1 MPRPMPNVRMATTA
15 TARSSTGG
23 CCAAREISQAET
35 AISPTL
41 LATAAAPATTDSAK
55 RPSCGRASRS
65 SRHIT
70 PTPRR
75 RPRRGVGVM
84 WRLLRLARPQ
94 LGRLALS
101 VVAGAAAVAS
111 SVGLMA
117 VSAWLISRAAQ
128 HPPVLDL
135 AVAVV
140 AIRTFG
146 IGRGIFRYAERL
158 ISHDAAFRVLA
169 DLRVRVYTRLEP
181 LAPAGLADFRSG
193 DLLSRLVADVD
204 ALQDLFLRVLPP
216 PLIAAIVGGS
226 AVVLA
231 WALLPGAGAVLAA
244 TLLLAGVA
252 VPALTTRSGRRASA
266 RVAAA
271 RGELSMH
278 VVDLLHGAPELLA
291 YGAADTQLDRVARS
305 DAELTGLS
313 RSTALTTGL
322 GAGLGSVAAGLAL
335 WGTLR
340 VAVPAVSAGSLDG
353 VWLAVLVLTAL
364 AVFEVVAP
372 LPVAAQQLERVRR
385 AAGRVFGVLD
395 APAPVNDPARPRPVP
410 AGTPVVTLEAA
421 RLRYAS
427 DAACRRARAG

>member
-1 MPRPMPNVRMATTA
+1 MRSRGRGARWSRPPDQVLARPAVPA
-15 TARSSTGG
+15 RPARS
-23 CCAAREISQAET
+23 ARSA
-35 AISPTL
+35 PRCRGDV
-41 LATAAAPATTDSAK
+41 AAAPAGPSAARPLGAVGGCRCRRGGQQRWTDGGFGLADLPGSAASASA
-55 RPSCGRASRS
+55 RPGGRGR
-65 SRHIT
+65 RH
-70 PTPRR
+70 PDVRHRPRHLPVCR
-75 RPRRGVGVM
+75 APDLPRRGLSGAGGPAGA
-84 WRLLRLARPQ
+84 RLHP
-94 LGRLALS
+94 
-101 VVAGAAAVAS
+101 AGAAGARRPG
-111 SVGLMA
+111 GL
-117 VSAWLISRAAQ
+117 Q
-128 HPPVLDL
+128 Q
-135 AVAVV
+135 
-140 AIRTFG
+140 
-146 IGRGIFRYAERL
+146 RG
-158 ISHDAAFRVLA
+158 
-169 DLRVRVYTRLEP
+169 
-181 LAPAGLADFRSG
+181 PAK
-193 DLLSRLVADVD
+193 
-204 ALQDLFLRVLPP
+204 
-216 PLIAAIVGGS
+216 
-226 AVVLA
+226 
-231 WALLPGAGAVLAA
+231 
-244 TLLLAGVA
+244 LAGVA
-252 VPALTTRSGRRASA
+252 VPPLPMRSGRRASA

-421 RLRYAS
+421 RLQPQV
-427 DAACRRARAG
+427 D